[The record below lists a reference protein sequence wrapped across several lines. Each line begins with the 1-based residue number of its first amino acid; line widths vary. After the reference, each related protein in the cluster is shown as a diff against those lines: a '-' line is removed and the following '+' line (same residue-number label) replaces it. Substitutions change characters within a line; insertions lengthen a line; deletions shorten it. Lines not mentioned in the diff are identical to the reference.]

1 VVAAKATDGEGEEG
15 VLLSQELGKT
25 EVVSGEGGGD
35 ANSSTSLV
43 DARVPGELASHE
55 KEEGEIEEGEEDD
68 QGDVDPQG
76 SQEEE
81 EGDDEPGSQKDS
93 ESVGEFTGGISVSST
108 NTKVRDEEGG
118 KGQPETTVRS
128 ESSCAER
135 VAGGEFPHSS
145 SELSQTADETGHADD
160 SVRDGNTASLDVEH
174 GKDKGGAR
182 EGEETERARV
192 GDDPQL
198 WGSVV
203 DVGVSRKRRSM
214 LTTGAVV
221 MFIANGARVL
231 DGTFLVG
238 NVAHGSD
245 VEWKVGDDGLCE

>member
-1 VVAAKATDGEGEEG
+1 VVAAEVADGEGEEG
-15 VLLSQELGKT
+15 VFLGQELGKT
-25 EVVSGEGGGD
+25 EVVSGKGGGD
-35 ANSSTSLV
+35 ADSSTGLV
-43 DARVPGELASHE
+43 DARVPGELTSHE
-55 KEEGEIEEGEEDD
+55 KEESEIEEGEEND
-68 QGDVDPQG
+68 QGDVNPQG

-93 ESVGEFTGGISVSST
+93 ESVGELTGGISVSST
-108 NTKVRDEEGG
+108 DTEVRDEEGG
-118 KGQPETTVRS
+118 EGQPETTVGS

-135 VAGGEFPHSS
+135 VAGSEFPHPS
-145 SELSQTADETGHADD
+145 SELGKTTDETGHTDD
-160 SVRDGNTASLDVEH
+160 GVRDGNSASLDIEH

-182 EGEETERARV
+182 ERKETERARV

-198 WGSVV
+198 RGGVV

-221 MFIANGARVL
+221 MFITDGARVL

-238 NVAHGSD
+238 NVAHGGG
-245 VEWKVGDDGLCE
+245 VEVESRRRRTM